1 MWRHITRRQVIQSL
15 GVGSVGLAV
24 LAACG
29 EAQEEEPPAA
39 EAAPAAQPAPA
50 AAAPTAAPQAEKV
63 SISYVSDHISGP
75 RGSAMKWGLAE
86 FAKFRPNILLKFI
99 PQPADFIDSFAIQ
112 MAAGSQADVAM
123 LGDGLLG
130 TFAADGGYVQINDVI
145 GKHPDWDVNN
155 YYFCPDTYTANFD
168 HNQAQ
173 GKLPPAVIEGPQ
185 FGAPF
190 QGAVAG
196 IVLNLTLG
204 EQAGI
209 EFPSEDWT
217 YADEFLESAKKATD
231 PEKDLW
237 GTWARQD
244 FEFQWSEMALG
255 YGANAVRNAEDTEL
269 TIFDNGGDQ
278 GLQFG
283 TDLIHKQNVS
293 FPVGDSKQLAGE
305 FGNPFAAGTVWSWLS
320 GRVYSTGFA
329 IPRIKDRFKWS
340 LGPQPS
346 GPIGRPAHEF
356 EDQPNLIT
364 NGSARKGTV
373 EEATDFMVFMSGPM
387 YQTRVTIDRGHLSPY
402 KAVLETA
409 DALAAPPEGMKWL
422 KVYADRPDK
431 VHRMMMIPS
440 TDEFYKF
447 RSDIDKAYTGDSTPA
462 EAIEAAKNSA
472 RVILA
477 GQHDQLNFMRE
488 YFSLPRV

>member
-1 MWRHITRRQVIQSL
+1 MWRNITRRQVIQSL
-15 GVGSVGLAV
+15 GVGSIGLAV

-29 EAQEEEPPAA
+29 EAKEEEPPAA

-50 AAAPTAAPQAEKV
+50 AAATTAAPQAGRV

-196 IVLNLTLG
+196 IVINLTLG

-217 YADEFLESAKKATD
+217 
-231 PEKDLW
+231 
-237 GTWARQD
+237 
-244 FEFQWSEMALG
+244 
-255 YGANAVRNAEDTEL
+255 
-269 TIFDNGGDQ
+269 
-278 GLQFG
+278 
-283 TDLIHKQNVS
+283 
-293 FPVGDSKQLAGE
+293 
-305 FGNPFAAGTVWSWLS
+305 
-320 GRVYSTGFA
+320 
-329 IPRIKDRFKWS
+329 
-340 LGPQPS
+340 
-346 GPIGRPAHEF
+346 
-356 EDQPNLIT
+356 
-364 NGSARKGTV
+364 
-373 EEATDFMVFMSGPM
+373 
-387 YQTRVTIDRGHLSPY
+387 
-402 KAVLETA
+402 
-409 DALAAPPEGMKWL
+409 
-422 KVYADRPDK
+422 
-431 VHRMMMIPS
+431 
-440 TDEFYKF
+440 
-447 RSDIDKAYTGDSTPA
+447 
-462 EAIEAAKNSA
+462 
-472 RVILA
+472 
-477 GQHDQLNFMRE
+477 
-488 YFSLPRV
+488 

>member
-1 MWRHITRRQVIQSL
+1 MAQHHATTGDSKPRRGFYRACRAGGVRRSERGGTARSRSCPGRAASARRSCYDRGAPSWESVHQLRQRPHLWSARL
-15 GVGSVGLAV
+15 GH
-24 LAACG
+24 
-29 EAQEEEPPAA
+29 E
-39 EAAPAAQPAPA
+39 
-50 AAAPTAAPQAEKV
+50 
-63 SISYVSDHISGP
+63 
-75 RGSAMKWGLAE
+75 WGLAE

-217 YADEFLESAKKATD
+217 YAGEFLESAKKATD

-255 YGANAVRNAEDTEL
+255 YGANSVRNAEDTEL
-269 TIFDNGGDQ
+269 SIFDNGGDQ

-320 GRVYSTGFA
+320 GRVYSH
-329 IPRIKDRFKWS
+329 RICHSSD
-340 LGPQPS
+340 Q
-346 GPIGRPAHEF
+346 GPIQVVARPAAERSHR
-356 EDQPNLIT
+356 QAGARVR
-364 NGSARKGTV
+364 GSAQPHHQWFGQEGHR
-373 EEATDFMVFMSGPM
+373 
-387 YQTRVTIDRGHLSPY
+387 RGGNGLHG
-402 KAVLETA
+402 VHERA
-409 DALAAPPEGMKWL
+409 D
-422 KVYADRPDK
+422 VPD
-431 VHRMMMIPS
+431 
-440 TDEFYKF
+440 
-447 RSDIDKAYTGDSTPA
+447 TG
-462 EAIEAAKNSA
+462 
-472 RVILA
+472 
-477 GQHDQLNFMRE
+477 HD
-488 YFSLPRV
+488 